1 MSELINQVIDLSNIN
16 SKKDLHLTF
25 KNHLSF
31 PEFYGENWD
40 ALWDAINGL
49 VEMPNV
55 LTLNGWNNFE
65 NRFPE
70 DSKILKEII
79 EDYNNIDSKFQIQ
92 TC

>member
-1 MSELINQVIDLSNIN
+1 MKYDSVTIDLGDIN
-16 SKKDLHLTF
+16 SMEDLHLAF
-25 KNHLSF
+25 KNQLGF

-65 NRFPE
+65 NRFPA

-92 TC
+92 IF